1 MNLVEL
7 AGATTYAFTLGL
19 VAAVNPCGFP
29 LLPSYLALFAGTPDR
44 RRPDRIAGGLIS
56 GIGVTFGFVAL
67 FGTVGVVLETGV
79 SLANGWLPWV
89 MIAAGALMAGI
100 GIATLCGHPVYLTL
114 PVPRLAPGGRT
125 FAATVLFG
133 IAYAIGSL
141 SCALPLFLAAVGE
154 SFTRL
159 GFAAGMACYLAYALG
174 MGLFVT
180 GAAVAIATAGPGS
193 LRRFR
198 KAGAALPM
206 VSGVV
211 LCASGA
217 YLAYYWAA
225 DLLNASSLTAA
236 IRAVN
241 AVQTGITSFITGNIV
256 PVTTVLGIGVLAGIG
271 AVIHKT
277 WTAPGPPPN
286 PTSTESTQND

>member
-1 MNLVEL
+1 MNLVEF
-7 AGATTYAFTLGL
+7 AGATSYAFTLGL

-29 LLPSYLALFAGTPDR
+29 LLPAYLALFTGGAGR
-44 RRPDRIAGGLIS
+44 RSDRIARGLTS
-56 GIGVTFGFVAL
+56 GAGVTCGFVAV
-67 FGTVGVVLETGV
+67 FGALGVALESGAVL
-79 SLANGWLPWV
+79 AAGWLPGV

-100 GIATLCGHPVYLTL
+100 GVATLCGHPVYLTL

-125 FAATVLFG
+125 FTATVLFG

-159 GFAAGMACYLAYALG
+159 GFTAGIACYFAYALG

-180 GAAVAIATAGPGS
+180 ATAVAIATAGPGS
-193 LRRFR
+193 VRRFR
-198 KAGAALPM
+198 KAGAALPA

-217 YLAYYWAA
+217 YLAYYWTT
-225 DLLNASSLTAA
+225 DLLNTSSPTAA
-236 IRAVN
+236 IRAVS
-241 AVQTGITSFITGNIV
+241 AVQAGITSFVTGNMV
-256 PVTTVLGIGVLAGIG
+256 PVTTVLGIGVLAGIA

-277 WTAPGPPPN
+277 WTTPAPPPEPN
-286 PTSTESTQND
+286 INGKHTE